1 MANRELGAIFRGLR
15 ARLLILLLVI
25 AVVAVF
31 SVAFMAVISAQ
42 STGRSAEI
50 LSSQALRT
58 QAENSLMQLTQSG
71 AKENNLTLEQITHD
85 AQKIASYLANIYD
98 DPSEYQNQNFWIA
111 ADHIHQGVEGQYSN
125 GVEDIS
131 SVFLPNSGILDE
143 KAIQDMEL
151 SAYLDLILPPVLESN
166 PNVKAI
172 YFGSARDVVRYYPNI
187 DLGTVLPP
195 DFRATQRVWY
205 TSNTPLANPKGAP
218 LWTPAYLDA
227 TGLGIV
233 TTAAAP
239 VYSRSGEFIGVVG
252 FDVTLN
258 DMKASVEAT
267 QFMEGG
273 YSLMVDNK
281 GRAIALPDQGYQ
293 DILGRPPKP
302 DEFGTDLHKSSNQF
316 APILTS
322 MLSGKSGFKQIDLN
336 GRQLF
341 VAYAPIQSA
350 GWSIASVVPSEDV
363 LQSVQLLQQN
373 MESITRSL
381 VLIRVLPISA
391 AIFLLVIV
399 LGLILTGR
407 IVGPVQKLAAAA
419 QKIGAG
425 QWDAELPTTGSD
437 EIGLLANAFRRMIAQ
452 LHDLVTQLENRVAER
467 THDLERRA
475 IQLQT
480 AGEVASEIT
489 AVQNLDDLL
498 NHTVNLVRE
507 RFGFY
512 HAGIFL
518 VDDHREY
525 AILKS
530 ATGEA
535 GQKMLERRHKL
546 KVGEQGIVGYVT
558 DQGEPRIALDVG
570 ADAVHFRNPLLPS
583 TRSEMALPL
592 KVGDRVIGALD
603 VQSERGAAFDQ
614 EDVAVLQTLA
624 DQLAVAIENARLV
637 ERLEK
642 ALDETSTLVQQ
653 QVQEAWSLTPKNR
666 RMAYEYDRLEV
677 TPYHPSLP
685 KHMLEKLQEG
695 HAVILEPE
703 EAEWEDSPARLI
715 VPLMVRDQLIG
726 VIGLEDDNPDRKWT
740 PDEIAIVESTA
751 NQAALTLE
759 NARLLEDV
767 RQRAQH
773 EQLVSQISA
782 KAQTSLNL
790 ETILRSTV
798 ADIGKALDATR
809 VQIRL
814 ANDGPSNDEA
824 GNGHHKQ
831 G

>member
-1 MANRELGAIFRGLR
+1 MAKSELGAIFRGLR

-25 AVVAVF
+25 AAVAVF
-31 SVAFMAVISAQ
+31 SVALMAVISAQ

-71 AKENNLTLEQITHD
+71 ASQNNLALEQITND
-85 AQKIASYLANIYD
+85 TQKIASYLANFYD
-98 DPSEYQNQNFWIA
+98 DPSEYQNQNFWKA
-111 ADHIHQGVEGQYSN
+111 ADHIHQGEEGQYSN

-195 DFRATQRVWY
+195 DFRATQRIWY
-205 TSNTPLANPKGAP
+205 TSNTPLANPQGAP

-239 VYSRSGEFIGVVG
+239 VYSRSGEFIGVIG

-267 QFMEGG
+267 HFMEGG
-273 YSLMVDNK
+273 YSFMVDNK

-341 VAYAPIQSA
+341 VAYAPIQSS
-350 GWSIASVVPSEDV
+350 GWSIASVVSAEDV
-363 LQSVQLLQQN
+363 LQSVQLLQKN

-467 THDLERRA
+467 TQDLERRA

-489 AVQNLDDLL
+489 AFQNLDDLL
-498 NHTVNLVRE
+498 NHTVNLVRG

-558 DQGEPRIALDVG
+558 GQGEPRIALDVG

-603 VQSERGAAFDQ
+603 VQSERGSAFDQ

-637 ERLEK
+637 ERLER

-653 QVQEAWSLTPKNR
+653 QVQGAWSLTAKNR

-677 TPYHPSLP
+677 TPIHRSLP
-685 KHMLEKLQEG
+685 KHILKQLQEG
-695 HAVILEPE
+695 HAVVLEHE
-703 EAEWEDSPARLI
+703 QAEWEAPHARLI

-726 VIGLEDDNPDRKWT
+726 VIGLEDDNPDRTWT
-740 PDEIAIVESTA
+740 PDEIAIVEATA

-790 ETILRSTV
+790 ETILRATV
-798 ADIGKALDATR
+798 EDIGKALDATR

-814 ANDGPSNDEA
+814 TNDGPANGEA
-824 GNGHHKQ
+824 GNGHQKQ